1 MSVKSLFWTLLL
13 SISLTATS
21 CSSDE
26 SSVAEET
33 SVALKS
39 YQYTSTELDLM
50 DRINQH
56 RATKGLPLLQQIE
69 HVSFK
74 AYEHNQFMIANNEVS
89 HQNFEYRSNH
99 LRQTLPASRVGENL
113 AYNFQS
119 NNGVLNA
126 WLNSD
131 GHAKNIEGDFTH
143 FGISISTDSNGKKYY
158 TNIFIKK

>member
-1 MSVKSLFWTLLL
+1 MSVKNLLWTLLL
-13 SISLTATS
+13 VLSLTTTS
-21 CSSDE
+21 CSTEDSVSDKTE
-26 SSVAEET
+26 I
-33 SVALKS
+33 ALKS

-56 RATKGLPLLQQIE
+56 RAGKGLPILQQIE
-69 HVSFK
+69 HVSYK
-74 AYEHNQFMIANNEVS
+74 AYEHNLFMIENNQVS
-89 HQNFEYRSNH
+89 HQNFENRSNH
-99 LRQTLPASRVGENL
+99 LRQALPASRVGENL

-126 WLNSD
+126 WLASD

-143 FGISISTDSNGKKYY
+143 FGISISTDNNGRKYY